1 MFGTRN
7 KTMCLRLIKGFFRL
21 FLQYFAANWGLCQ
34 YNILIIFSLKMVL
47 FFVVDG
53 FLFLML
59 GTALYNELLIIPP
72 LMPKPESPQVTRK
85 VRLFRLK
92 ELWWYFVSRDNNKKE
107 SLSVISWN
115 PCYLKNFKIILNYSV
130 INTQGSSILAP
141 RSERFW
147 VFGC

>member
-1 MFGTRN
+1 MFGARN

-21 FLQYFAANWGLCQ
+21 FLQYFAANLGLCQ
-34 YNILIIFSLKMVL
+34 YNILIVFSVKMVL

-92 ELWWYFVSRDNNKKE
+92 ELWLYFVSRDNNKKE
-107 SLSVISWN
+107 SLSVI
-115 PCYLKNFKIILNYSV
+115 
-130 INTQGSSILAP
+130 
-141 RSERFW
+141 
-147 VFGC
+147 

>member
-1 MFGTRN
+1 MFKTN
-7 KTMCLRLIKGFFRL
+7 KGLFPIVFAILCCKLRIVPIQHIDCFFCENGS
-21 FLQYFAANWGLCQ
+21 F
-34 YNILIIFSLKMVL
+34 

-92 ELWWYFVSRDNNKKE
+92 ELW
-107 SLSVISWN
+107 
-115 PCYLKNFKIILNYSV
+115 
-130 INTQGSSILAP
+130 
-141 RSERFW
+141 
-147 VFGC
+147 